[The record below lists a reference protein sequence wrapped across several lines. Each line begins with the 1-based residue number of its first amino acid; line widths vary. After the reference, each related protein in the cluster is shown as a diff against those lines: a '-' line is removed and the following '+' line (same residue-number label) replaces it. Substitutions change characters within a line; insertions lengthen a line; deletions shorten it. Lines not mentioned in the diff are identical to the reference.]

1 MKRLNQTAWGNYPK
15 LNSDVFS
22 PPFYSVSIP
31 DECFIPQGN
40 LRSYGDCALAPSAV
54 SMLNHNKIISLDLEK
69 GLINCQAGCL
79 FSDILDLILPKGYFL
94 PVTPGTKYITVGGA
108 IASDVHG
115 KNHHIDGSFSAHIHS
130 FCLLLP
136 DGTEKTCSKEE
147 HSELF
152 WLTCGGMG
160 LTGIILSAKFYLR
173 NVQSSFI
180 SQTSIKAS
188 SLKNVMELFET
199 HADQRYSVAW
209 IDCLSKGKNL
219 GRSVFMVGDHSP
231 VSDLSVKQQ
240 KQPFL
245 VKEKQLKVPFYFPKR
260 SLNTFS
266 VKAFNF
272 AYYYKQLKRQVE
284 SVVDYNTFFYPLDS
298 ILEWN
303 KIYGK
308 PGFVQYQCV
317 IPYEKSY
324 EGMKALLTHISD
336 RGMGSFLAVL
346 KLFGEQ
352 NTLMGFPMKGY
363 TLALDF
369 PITKALF
376 PFLDELD
383 KIVLKYG
390 GRLYLTK
397 DARMSKTM
405 FLESYPNAK
414 TFFSL
419 LEHYVPGK
427 KVQSLQSKRLGY

>member
-1 MKRLNQTAWGNYPK
+1 MPSSLRKAAVILGQILNG
-15 LNSDVFS
+15 
-22 PPFYSVSIP
+22 
-31 DECFIPQGN
+31 E
-40 LRSYGDCALAPSAV
+40 
-54 SMLNHNKIISLDLEK
+54 
-69 GLINCQAGCL
+69 
-79 FSDILDLILPKGYFL
+79 
-94 PVTPGTKYITVGGA
+94 
-108 IASDVHG
+108 
-115 KNHHIDGSFSAHIHS
+115 
-130 FCLLLP
+130 
-136 DGTEKTCSKEE
+136 
-147 HSELF
+147 
-152 WLTCGGMG
+152 
-160 LTGIILSAKFYLR
+160 
-173 NVQSSFI
+173 
-180 SQTSIKAS
+180 TSIKAS